1 MKRSASDDTAH
12 EAAQQLLA
20 AHAQNITD
28 AIVNGIAGDAP
39 RSAVPN
45 LAAVLSALVSK
56 LPSESRGW
64 LQQSML
70 NVGLGFFFCA
80 CLDCVPNQRASTI
93 QPRLAA
99 NTRAT
104 PQAKEAFLK
113 TISA

>member
-1 MKRSASDDTAH
+1 MYLADPINFQPSQVAFVKRSASDDTAH

-70 NVGLGFFFCA
+70 NV
-80 CLDCVPNQRASTI
+80 RY
-93 QPRLAA
+93 
-99 NTRAT
+99 
-104 PQAKEAFLK
+104 E
-113 TISA
+113 